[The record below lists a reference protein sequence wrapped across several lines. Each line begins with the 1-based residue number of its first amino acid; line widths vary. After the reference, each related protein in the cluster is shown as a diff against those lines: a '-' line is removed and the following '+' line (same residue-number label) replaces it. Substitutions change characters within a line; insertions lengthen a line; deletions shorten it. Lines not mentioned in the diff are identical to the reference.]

1 VQMTLPAT
9 VCQLFCLVN
18 EKLVIKNVNLP
29 PCFDANCT
37 NLQLLIDG
45 KSKLKIIVKIY
56 FLLVYHKNCGRQ
68 VGLTLFPVGNDH
80 VLVYM
85 FALSN
90 FELQE
95 VIISPSFLSAES
107 NLV

>member
-1 VQMTLPAT
+1 MQMTLPAT

-18 EKLVIKNVNLP
+18 EKLVIKNVNLL

-45 KSKLKIIVKIY
+45 KSKPKIIVKIY
-56 FLLVYHKNCGRQ
+56 FLLVYHENCGRQ

-95 VIISPSFLSAES
+95 A
-107 NLV
+107 